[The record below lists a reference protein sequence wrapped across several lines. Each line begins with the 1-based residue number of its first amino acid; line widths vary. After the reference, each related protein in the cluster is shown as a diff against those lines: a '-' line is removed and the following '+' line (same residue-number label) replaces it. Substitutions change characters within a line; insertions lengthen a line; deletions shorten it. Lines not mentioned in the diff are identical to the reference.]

1 MSHILI
7 IDDEKAIRSSVRDI
21 LMDEGYEVSTAESGA
36 EGLKAA
42 KDALPDLVLLDVWM
56 PGMDGIETLAKLK
69 EAAPALPVIVMSG
82 HGTID
87 TAVKA
92 VKLGAYDF
100 IEKPLSLDKLSL
112 SVKNALEKSRLEEE
126 NRSLKEKFEGRCSII
141 GNSPKIID
149 LREQIFRAG
158 PTNGRVL
165 IFGENGTGKELVA
178 RAIHKYSL
186 RSSGPFVTINCA
198 AIPEDLIESELFG
211 HEKGSFTGATAQRK
225 GKFELA
231 HGGTIFLDEI
241 ADMSLS
247 TQAKVL
253 RALQE
258 QEIQRVGGTRTIK
271 VDVRV
276 IAASNKILED
286 EIRANRFREDLY
298 YRLNVIPI
306 EVPPL
311 RERRKDIPLL
321 VEYFLKE
328 YAAESGGRAKR
339 ASPDA
344 LRLFSA
350 YPWPGNVREMKN
362 IIERLV
368 IMTPGVEI
376 EATHVPPPIRSVAPE
391 NGGGDDMV
399 DSRSTGADSLREAR
413 SAFERDYILR
423 RLKENDWNI
432 SRTAE
437 VLKIERSNLH
447 RKIAALGIEI
457 SATRDI

>member
-1 MSHILI
+1 MPHILI
-7 IDDEKAIRSSVRDI
+7 IDDEKAILKSVGDI
-21 LMDEGYEVSTAESGA
+21 LADEGYEVSTAESGA
-36 EGLKAA
+36 EGLKFV
-42 KDALPDLVLLDVWM
+42 KDTLPDLVLLDVWM
-56 PGMDGIETLAKLK
+56 PGMDGLETLGRLREVSA
-69 EAAPALPVIVMSG
+69 ALPVIVMSG

-112 SVKNALEKSRLEEE
+112 CVKNGLEKSRLEEE
-126 NRSLKEKFEGRCSII
+126 NRSLKERFEGRCSII
-141 GNSPKIID
+141 GNSPKIIA

-178 RAIHKYSL
+178 RAIHKYSN
-186 RSSGPFVTINCA
+186 RSQGPFVTINCA

-258 QEIQRVGGTRTIK
+258 QEIQRVGGMRTIK

-286 EIRANRFREDLY
+286 EIRAGRFREDLY

-311 RERRKDIPLL
+311 RERREDILLL

-328 YAAESGGRAKR
+328 YAAESGARTKK

-350 YPWPGNVREMKN
+350 YSWPGNVREMKN

-368 IMTPGVEI
+368 IMTPGEEI
-376 EATHVPPPIRSVAPE
+376 DATHVPPPIRSAAPE
-391 NGGGDDMV
+391 NGAEAGMCG
-399 DSRSTGADSLREAR
+399 SRSAGLREAR
-413 SAFERDYILR
+413 AAFERDYILR
-423 RLKENDWNI
+423 NLRENDWNI

-457 SATRDI
+457 NAARDV